1 MAWTVEE
8 AEMLLRN
15 KIEDAIEEQNDFG
28 AGYVTESQFRPII
41 QHVYVENQI
50 PTTTLVIPTIE
61 PYQAEDSS
69 PSFSRLNILWLAS
82 IVAWQ

>member
-1 MAWTVEE
+1 MAWTVVEAISNHVSRS

-50 PTTTLVIPTIE
+50 VLL
-61 PYQAEDSS
+61 SLS
-69 PSFSRLNILWLAS
+69 AS
-82 IVAWQ
+82 IKNLVDIRIFNR